1 MNLGLGLDTGG
12 TYTDSVIMDF
22 STGEVLSKAKSLTTR
37 DDLSIGIKE
46 SIEKLDQKLLDDVR
60 MISMSSTLATNSI
73 VEGKGC
79 SVGLI
84 VIGRDF
90 DRSIP
95 VDEYVRIS
103 GGHTLSGKEG
113 EPLDEKAAEEFLR
126 SVNGKIDGLAIA
138 SYLSVRNP
146 DHEQRVKALAKRIL
160 DVPVV
165 CGHELSSN
173 LGFNERTVTCIMNAR
188 LIPIIE
194 DLIDSVKQVMG
205 DRGTNAPLMIVKGDG
220 SLMSEKIA
228 MERPIETILSGPAAS
243 LIGAKIL
250 TGKEDAIVM
259 DMGGTTTDIGILRK
273 GNPRLEEKGAIIG
286 GRRTHVLAAEIATS
300 GLGGDSRIIV
310 NGDRFALTA
319 LRVMPLCI
327 AASKWPQ
334 LEERLREVAERRSRP
349 TPESMD
355 SKSIVQDVEFFIKLK
370 DLRGMVIS
378 EEDRKLLEHIRNEPF
393 SLKEAGDALGIHPF
407 IFNIT
412 KMEEAGIVQRIGVTP
427 TDILHAEGSYVE
439 YNRTASIYGVQHQ
452 AKKLGMSM
460 EDFIAFAKQE
470 VIDKLASEL
479 LKELFFEETGTFD
492 PDTIGKDLMT
502 KAIKGGFGLD
512 YSCKIAL
519 NKPIIGIGAPVSAY
533 YPQVAAKFDC
543 ELILPKYAEVGN
555 AVGAITGSIVESMD
569 ILIRPKPGE
578 NAVSDPKCFLF
589 APFGRMEFETVSE
602 AVKYAEGKASEIL
615 MELVISE
622 GAENPKLEIERIDRK
637 YEFGSGYGADALLE
651 THVKVSAVGKPK
663 QFRSIEKT
671 SYYSDLKQAWD
682 V

>member
-1 MNLGLGLDTGG
+1 MHNFSFHEILFYVLEEAVTLTESKMGYVAL
-12 TYTDSVIMDF
+12 YEE

-126 SVNGKIDGLAIA
+126 SVHGKIDGLAIA

-243 LIGAKIL
+243 LIGASSP
-250 TGKEDAIVM
+250 GKRTPSSWIWA
-259 DMGGTTTDIGILRK
+259 
-273 GNPRLEEKGAIIG
+273 
-286 GRRTHVLAAEIATS
+286 GRQPTLA
-300 GLGGDSRIIV
+300 
-310 NGDRFALTA
+310 
-319 LRVMPLCI
+319 
-327 AASKWPQ
+327 
-334 LEERLREVAERRSRP
+334 
-349 TPESMD
+349 
-355 SKSIVQDVEFFIKLK
+355 
-370 DLRGMVIS
+370 
-378 EEDRKLLEHIRNEPF
+378 
-393 SLKEAGDALGIHPF
+393 
-407 IFNIT
+407 
-412 KMEEAGIVQRIGVTP
+412 
-427 TDILHAEGSYVE
+427 Y
-439 YNRTASIYGVQHQ
+439 
-452 AKKLGMSM
+452 
-460 EDFIAFAKQE
+460 
-470 VIDKLASEL
+470 
-479 LKELFFEETGTFD
+479 
-492 PDTIGKDLMT
+492 
-502 KAIKGGFGLD
+502 
-512 YSCKIAL
+512 
-519 NKPIIGIGAPVSAY
+519 
-533 YPQVAAKFDC
+533 
-543 ELILPKYAEVGN
+543 
-555 AVGAITGSIVESMD
+555 
-569 ILIRPKPGE
+569 
-578 NAVSDPKCFLF
+578 
-589 APFGRMEFETVSE
+589 
-602 AVKYAEGKASEIL
+602 
-615 MELVISE
+615 
-622 GAENPKLEIERIDRK
+622 
-637 YEFGSGYGADALLE
+637 
-651 THVKVSAVGKPK
+651 
-663 QFRSIEKT
+663 
-671 SYYSDLKQAWD
+671 
-682 V
+682 